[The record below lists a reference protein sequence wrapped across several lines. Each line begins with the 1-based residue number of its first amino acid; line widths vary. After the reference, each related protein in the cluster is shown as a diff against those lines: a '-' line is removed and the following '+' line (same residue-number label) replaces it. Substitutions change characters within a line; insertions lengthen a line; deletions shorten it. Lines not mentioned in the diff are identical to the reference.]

1 MKTSI
6 HEVMKSLD
14 VDGMLLSMMQLDKE
28 VIILSHADK
37 LQIDIPPA
45 FT

>member
-1 MKTSI
+1 
-6 HEVMKSLD
+6 MKSLE
-14 VDGMLLSMMQLDKE
+14 VDGMLLSMIQMDKE
-28 VIILSHADK
+28 VIILSPADK

>member
-14 VDGMLLSMMQLDKE
+14 VDGILVSMIQMDKE